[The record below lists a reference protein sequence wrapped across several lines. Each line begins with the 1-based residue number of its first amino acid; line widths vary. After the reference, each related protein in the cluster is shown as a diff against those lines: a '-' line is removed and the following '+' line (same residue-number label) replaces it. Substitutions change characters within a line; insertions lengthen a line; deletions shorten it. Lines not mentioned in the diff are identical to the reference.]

1 MSKTIF
7 PFFLL
12 FFGFVKSQN
21 ITVDDTYTP
30 TQLVQDVLVNSGCIQ
45 ISNVSVSGGNFSNGE
60 TSFGYF
66 NANGSALPFA
76 EGVLLTTGKLS
87 SAVGPN
93 SNFSDDGTGINWT
106 GDSDLNTALGLSN
119 TFNATVLE
127 FDFVPSTSQI
137 SFEYIFASEQ
147 YLSNPSPNQCSYTDG
162 FAFLLKP
169 VGGSSYQNL
178 AVIPGTTTPVRVNT
192 VRGNGTI
199 CPPAN
204 EAFFDAFNS
213 GNYPTSFDGQ
223 TKILTAEAAVTPG
236 ILYHIKL
243 VIADEGNARYDS
255 GIFLRAGS
263 FNATKNLGPN
273 RLITTGNPLCP
284 SEILNVNATEIGA
297 TNYQWFENR
306 IAIPGATNPIYNINH
321 AGDFSV
327 DITINA
333 NCTLTGSIQIEAAP
347 ALNINQDLYVQCDTN
362 FDGLDTFN
370 LVAIQN
376 TLFTSLPTGF
386 QIAFFDSPTS
396 TTPLATNFTTTI
408 PYQQIIYAR
417 VTNIQTC
424 YGNIPVTL
432 KVNVFDKVFTA
443 ESVSMCYGNSITLTA
458 PSGYT
463 AYNWNTNPILN
474 SPSVVITTAGSYTV
488 TITDANGCTNTKTFI
503 VTSSEAATITE
514 VLVNDF
520 EENLTAQILVQ
531 GNGDYEYALD
541 GGLFQT
547 NPIFNLAEPGEYQI
561 TVNDRNGCGLSSISF
576 FALSY
581 PKFFTPNGDGFNE
594 RWRIDNLDKKGL
606 ENSRIYIFDRYGKL
620 LQQILASG
628 DGWNGLYNGQ
638 IMPSSDYWF
647 VIELTNGRIV
657 KGHFSLKR

>member
-1 MSKTIF
+1 LA
-7 PFFLL
+7 LL
-12 FFGFVKSQN
+12 FN
-21 ITVDDTYTP
+21 IP
-30 TQLVQDVLVNSGCIQ
+30 TI
-45 ISNVSVSGGNFSNGE
+45 
-60 TSFGYF
+60 
-66 NANGSALPFA
+66 
-76 EGVLLTTGKLS
+76 
-87 SAVGPN
+87 
-93 SNFSDDGTGINWT
+93 
-106 GDSDLNTALGLSN
+106 
-119 TFNATVLE
+119 
-127 FDFVPSTSQI
+127 
-137 SFEYIFASEQ
+137 
-147 YLSNPSPNQCSYTDG
+147 
-162 FAFLLKP
+162 
-169 VGGSSYQNL
+169 
-178 AVIPGTTTPVRVNT
+178 
-192 VRGNGTI
+192 
-199 CPPAN
+199 
-204 EAFFDAFNS
+204 
-213 GNYPTSFDGQ
+213 
-223 TKILTAEAAVTPG
+223 
-236 ILYHIKL
+236 
-243 VIADEGNARYDS
+243 
-255 GIFLRAGS
+255 
-263 FNATKNLGPN
+263 
-273 RLITTGNPLCP
+273 
-284 SEILNVNATEIGA
+284 
-297 TNYQWFENR
+297 
-306 IAIPGATNPIYNINH
+306 
-321 AGDFSV
+321 
-327 DITINA
+327 
-333 NCTLTGSIQIEAAP
+333 
-347 ALNINQDLYVQCDTN
+347 
-362 FDGLDTFN
+362 
-370 LVAIQN
+370 
-376 TLFTSLPTGF
+376 LPT
-386 QIAFFDSPTS
+386 IS
-396 TTPLATNFTTTI
+396 
-408 PYQQIIYAR
+408 YQQIIYAR

-463 AYNWNTNPILN
+463 TYNWNTNPILN

-647 VIELTNGRIV
+647 VMELTNGRIV